1 MLKFSHSH
9 THRHTC
15 TPTHLHT
22 YTPAHLHTCTPT
34 HLHTYT
40 PSGSAMEDARHFG
53 WEFSEAVT
61 HSWTTMVEGI
71 QRHIGS
77 LNWGYRVALR
87 DKGVKYINGLGEF
100 TDPHTIKVCYNLP
113 KISNYL
119 YVSKTACVYMY
130 ECIFGVSLYS
140 VSTYG
145 VCQQTV
151 GLEGSCFS
159 PNNLCTVVHYFTISN
174 VYIHDGWLDT

>member
-1 MLKFSHSH
+1 
-9 THRHTC
+9 
-15 TPTHLHT
+15 
-22 YTPAHLHTCTPT
+22 
-34 HLHTYT
+34 
-40 PSGSAMEDARHFG
+40 MEDARHFG

-61 HSWTTMVEGI
+61 HSWTTMVEAI
-71 QRHIGS
+71 QRHVGS

-113 KISNYL
+113 KIPNSVMCQRPHL
-119 YVSKTACVYMY
+119 CTCMHVCLVT
-130 ECIFGVSLYS
+130 LYS

-151 GLEGSCFS
+151 GGLKLGHVSIPTNFVLS
-159 PNNLCTVVHYFTISN
+159 
-174 VYIHDGWLDT
+174 YIALR